1 MDHEAFYHW
10 YRLHGYRTTGDRDYY
25 IKKGEELEHEQ
36 RWFEKQVFIEA
47 HNHDLKTEQ
56 QSSIQGDFYFRTAH
70 RNEPDFMTQSGTK
83 ARQSIAKQ
91 PNEIPPN
98 NQTIFCQ
105 ITKLP
110 CWFHFQFNGFLP
122 VT

>member
-25 IKKGEELEHEQ
+25 VKKGEELEHEQ

-83 ARQSIAKQ
+83 ARQLS
-91 PNEIPPN
+91 PN
-98 NQTIFCQ
+98 NQTKFRQ

-110 CWFHFQFNGFLP
+110 CMFHFQFNGFLP

>member
-25 IKKGEELEHEQ
+25 VKKGEELEHEQ

-56 QSSIQGDFYFRTAH
+56 QSSIQGAFYFRTAH

-83 ARQSIAKQ
+83 ARHSIAK
-91 PNEIPPN
+91 
-98 NQTIFCQ
+98 
-105 ITKLP
+105 
-110 CWFHFQFNGFLP
+110 
-122 VT
+122 